1 MSFNELSD
9 NVNAV
14 PSHSDGRQE
23 LEHIGTMASR
33 VNTFPQLWVWALQ
46 IGECLGWNH
55 RTSRVSNITQHL
67 DKRPFVA
74 FARFCWYFLLKTC
87 FTERFL
93 MCPCLDQ
100 NVSMLELG
108 RSWSCHSDE
117 RGRVRGTRLVLSSS
131 LGCRGDVFGG
141 RSQRNQRSQ
150 RSERSEGRWRERAA
164 PKQGRQDHSVSRV
177 LHIERI
183 FRNSVGWFKI
193 LPEFKDP
200 WIIWI
205 CYQSSPDMFGLWLFP
220 TPWGDCNRRAV
231 RPSPARQ
238 ARSSFDGVKT
248 EFAVNLVQMPFP
260 TCNRM

>member
-55 RTSRVSNITQHL
+55 RTSGVSNITQHL

-108 RSWSCHSDE
+108 RSWACHSDE

-131 LGCRGDVFGG
+131 LGCRGGHMDVFGG

-150 RSERSEGRWRERAA
+150 RSEGRWRERAA

-183 FRNSVGWFKI
+183 FGNSVGWFKI

-200 WIIWI
+200 SFGSVTSPMFTWHVRIVAVSYTLRRLQSESCEAFTSAPGPIII
-205 CYQSSPDMFGLWLFP
+205 R
-220 TPWGDCNRRAV
+220 WGQNWVRHQPRADAF
-231 RPSPARQ
+231 S
-238 ARSSFDGVKT
+238 
-248 EFAVNLVQMPFP
+248 NM
-260 TCNRM
+260 